1 MRIVFFGTPEF
12 AVASLEALA
21 EHRETVT
28 AVVTQPDR
36 SRGRSHSNLQH
47 PPVKDRALSLGI
59 PVIQPGRPAGPD
71 FAAELRA
78 LDADLGVVV
87 AYGHLLKPEILAIPR
102 LGMINVHA
110 SLLPAWRGAAP
121 IQWSIAHGDT
131 RTGVS
136 IMQMEA
142 GLDSGP
148 VLLARDTPIG
158 PDETGGQLTRKLARL
173 GAGALIEALGLLATG
188 TAVFTP
194 QDSAGVT
201 LAPKIGRETGRID
214 WSVPA
219 ATVANRIRAFD
230 PVPGAWTSG
239 PAGELKCFRPSVV
252 DGAGAPGTILDA
264 TSALVVAAGDRAVSI
279 REVQPSG
286 RPRMSAAA
294 WLRGRPVGPAHV
306 LR

>member
-28 AVVTQPDR
+28 AVVTRPDR

-78 LDADLGVVV
+78 LDVDLGVVV

-158 PDETGGQLTRKLARL
+158 ADETGGQLTRKLARL

-188 TAVFTP
+188 AAVFTP
-194 QDSAGVT
+194 QDVSRVT

-252 DGAGAPGTILDA
+252 DGTGAPGTILDA

-294 WLRGRPVGPAHV
+294 WLRGRPVGPAQV